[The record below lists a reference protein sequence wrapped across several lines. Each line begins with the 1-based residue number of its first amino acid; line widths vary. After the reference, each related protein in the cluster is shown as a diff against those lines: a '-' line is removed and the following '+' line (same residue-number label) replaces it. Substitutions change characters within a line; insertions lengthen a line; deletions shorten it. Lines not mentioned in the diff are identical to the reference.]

1 MIDSAAHLLVNSNF
15 RCYFIPIKNLV
26 LFLFFT
32 CLLAICPVR
41 VSSQNDYF
49 RNINSSLG
57 LSQNS
62 VVGIALDSSGF
73 VWMAT
78 QDGLNKYD
86 GNSFTLYN
94 KYFENFTPFNEL
106 QIGKLMVEHS
116 GDLWIIPKSKIP
128 ECRNNMTG
136 SFAHYPSLKNSICLL
151 QRKNGDLLFGN
162 TSGKIKILNRKRQPK
177 GDIELPLNG
186 NINRK
191 IIDCT

>member
-1 MIDSAAHLLVNSNF
+1 MLFYSNKKFGPIFIFYLLTSYLPGKGF
-15 RCYFIPIKNLV
+15 
-26 LFLFFT
+26 
-32 CLLAICPVR
+32 
-41 VSSQNDYF
+41 SQNDYF

-136 SFAHYPSLKNSICLL
+136 SFAHYPSLKKFHMSITKKKWRSVVWKYI
-151 QRKNGDLLFGN
+151 RKN
-162 TSGKIKILNRKRQPK
+162 
-177 GDIELPLNG
+177 
-186 NINRK
+186 
-191 IIDCT
+191 